1 MSYEEKYCQW
11 IDDEVLDGD
20 SMYETECGQAQQFT
34 VGDIEDNNYKF
45 CPFCGK
51 EIAEV
56 ETEKSAQT
64 TAQGDGDGN

>member
-11 IDDEVLDGD
+11 LNDEALDGD
-20 SMYETECGQAQQFT
+20 FMYETECGQAQQFT
-34 VGDIEDNNYKF
+34 VGDIKDNSYKF

-56 ETEKSAQT
+56 ETGEPAQKE
-64 TAQGDGDGN
+64 G